1 MHKLL
6 FKSKILNRNL
16 QIIFY
21 SDYTSITNL
30 ITENESDNEKQ
41 TFQH

>member
-21 SDYTSITNL
+21 SDYTSFTNL